1 MRRVTFSA
9 ADIVAPVLATS
20 EIVVFFSARVA
31 RETGL
36 GDFFG
41 RFIFERNNLRRIGFF
56 NVGLAWPV
64 ARFAASYLAF
74 PTADLGQLG
83 VRSVREGFE
92 LILVA
97 LLAGFAAD
105 VIFGAVGCGFGLAR
119 FNGLRRASR
128 GEQHKSRCQRAAN
141 EQRLDDSV

>member
-1 MRRVTFSA
+1 MRRVTIGTA
-9 ADIVAPVLATS
+9 NIVAPVLAAT
-20 EIVVFFSARVA
+20 EIVVFFFTRVA

-36 GDFFG
+36 GNFFG
-41 RFIFERNNLRRIGFF
+41 RFILERNNLRRIGFF

-64 ARFAASYLAF
+64 TRFAASYLAF
-74 PTADLGQLG
+74 PTADRGQLG

-97 LLAGFAAD
+97 LLTGFAAD
-105 VIFGAVGCGFGLAR
+105 IVSGAVGCGFGLAR